1 MKPTR
6 VWLGSLLLALG
17 VFGVLDW
24 TGALA
29 WDDSVGQWWPVAII
43 AFGLAE
49 MATEHRVT
57 FGQAIITAIGVALLA
72 DQQNWASSV
81 LIWSLLL
88 GGIGVGILFGA
99 GRSEQPQHKR
109 ADRREPVIAGH
120 QDNIAGHQGNGP
132 R

>member
-6 VWLGSLLLALG
+6 IWLGSLLLALG

-24 TGALA
+24 TGVLA

-57 FGQAIITAIGVALLA
+57 FGHSIITAIGVALLL
-72 DQQNWASSV
+72 DQQNWASSA

-88 GGIGVGILFGA
+88 GGIGLGILFGA
-99 GRSEQPQHKR
+99 GRSEQPDHEP
-109 ADRREPVIAGH
+109 APREHSLVGGN
-120 QDNIAGHQGNGP
+120 QDNGP